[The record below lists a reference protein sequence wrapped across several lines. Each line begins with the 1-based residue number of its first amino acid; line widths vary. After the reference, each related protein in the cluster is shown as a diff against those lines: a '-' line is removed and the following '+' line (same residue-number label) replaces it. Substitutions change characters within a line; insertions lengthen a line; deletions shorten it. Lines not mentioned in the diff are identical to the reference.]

1 MDINIRNSVKS
12 NLKDSSTT
20 DIYKTIED
28 AINVGEEKVLPG
40 LGVLF
45 EALWHQSDDAFKN
58 NIVCKVTDYFK

>member
-12 NLKDSSTT
+12 NLTGSSATE
-20 DIYKTIED
+20 IYQTIEE

-45 EALWHQSDDAFKN
+45 EALWQKSDAAFKDT
-58 NIVCKVTDYFK
+58 IVEKVTNYFQ

>member
-12 NLKDSSTT
+12 NLSGSSTT

-45 EALWHQSDDAFKN
+45 EALWNKSDSAFKD
-58 NIVCKVTDYFK
+58 NIVQKVTEYFK